1 MNALTISYLFSN
13 LQFYQAQYLSI
24 LQNAEQYFTPVED
37 AYIHVW
43 PAARQ
48 PLYLGDLLQLWLSDK
63 WIVNTKKTPLINTI
77 LRDKNK
83 PVTEFDRYV
92 FKLEGNLF
100 TGRHA
105 AQAWS
110 IHASQCETLN
120 VGSLFQ
126 FYCIFKSLNRPKPQA
141 KSLQQPV

>member
-1 MNALTISYLFSN
+1 MNALTISHLFSN
-13 LQFYQAQYLSI
+13 LQSYQDQYLSI

-63 WIVNTKKTPLINTI
+63 WIVNTKKAPLINTV
-77 LRDKNK
+77 LRDKAK
-83 PVTEFDRYV
+83 PAPEFDRYV
-92 FKLEGNLF
+92 FCLQGNLL
-100 TGRHA
+100 TGQNA

-110 IHASQCETLN
+110 IQGSQREAFNLE
-120 VGSLFQ
+120 GLFQ
-126 FYCIFKSLNRPKPQA
+126 FYCIFKSLNRPKPQI
-141 KSLQQPV
+141 KPLPQLI

>member
-1 MNALTISYLFSN
+1 MNALTISHLFSN
-13 LQFYQAQYLSI
+13 LQSYQAQYLSI

-63 WIVNTKKTPLINTI
+63 WIVNTEKSPLINTI

-141 KSLQQPV
+141 KPLQQPV

>member
-48 PLYLGDLLQLWLSDK
+48 PLYLGDLLQLWLGDK
-63 WIVNTKKTPLINTI
+63 WIVNTKKTPLINTV

-83 PVTEFDRYV
+83 PVTEFDSYV
-92 FKLEGNLF
+92 YKLEGNLF
-100 TGRHA
+100 TGRYA

-110 IHASQCETLN
+110 IQASQCETLN

-141 KSLQQPV
+141 KPLQQPV